1 MHTLVL
7 QSPGA
12 VFAKL
17 GPLTIRWYG
26 VMFAVGFIC
35 ASMIASR
42 VAKTRGIDPEQ
53 LTNFALVC
61 FIAGIVGARLYF
73 VALSWP
79 EFIGRPQD
87 IFATWQG
94 GLSIHGGIIGG
105 AIAGYFYALHH
116 KMAKRHLADL
126 VGIILPLGQAIG
138 RWGNFFNSEAF
149 GTPVPEGFP
158 LAVFIPQ
165 ESRPPQ
171 FANYELF
178 HATFLYESIWD
189 LGIFLLIYFYLL
201 KKLSNYPGLC
211 FLIYVALYS
220 IGRLMIEPLRTDSIM
235 AGSIQIPIVASF
247 VFLLASLLFIPVFIK
262 MANVEKRRV
271 TTPPSLPKSDGVA
284 ESTRE
289 QES

>member
-26 VMFAVGFIC
+26 LMFAVGFIC
-35 ASMIASR
+35 ASMIATR
-42 VAKTRGIDPEQ
+42 VAKSRGIDTEQ

-73 VALSWP
+73 VALSWQ
-79 EFIGRPQD
+79 EFVSRPQD
-87 IFATWQG
+87 ILATWQG

-105 AIAGYFYALHH
+105 ALAGYFYALRH
-116 KMAKRHLADL
+116 KMPKRHLADL
-126 VGIILPLGQAIG
+126 VAIILPLGQAIG

-149 GTPVPEGFP
+149 GVPVPPDFP
-158 LAVFIPQ
+158 IAVFIPP
-165 ESRPPQ
+165 ESRPLA
-171 FANYELF
+171 FAHYDLF

-189 LGIFLLIYFYLL
+189 FGIFALVYFVLL
-201 KKLSNYPGLC
+201 KKLAKYPGLC
-211 FLIYVALYS
+211 FLIYIALYS
-220 IGRLMIEPLRTDSIM
+220 IGRLMIEPMRTDSIM
-235 AGSIQIPIVASF
+235 AGAIQIPIVASM

-262 MANVEKRRV
+262 MARIDQK
-271 TTPPSLPKSDGVA
+271 KSSGTNATGNTSKDA
-284 ESTRE
+284 
-289 QES
+289 

>member
-26 VMFAVGFIC
+26 LMFAIGFIC
-35 ASMIASR
+35 ASMIATR
-42 VAKTRGIDPEQ
+42 VAKSRGIDTEQ

-73 VALSWP
+73 VALCWP
-79 EFIGRPQD
+79 DFISRPQD
-87 IFATWQG
+87 ILATWQG

-105 AIAGYFYALHH
+105 ALAGYFYALHH
-116 KMAKRHLADL
+116 KMPKRHLADL
-126 VGIILPLGQAIG
+126 VAIILPFGQAIG

-149 GTPVPEGFP
+149 GVPVPPGFP
-158 LAVFIPQ
+158 IAVLIPPENRPLA
-165 ESRPPQ
+165 
-171 FANYELF
+171 FAHYDLF

-189 LGIFLLIYFYLL
+189 FGIFFLVYFWLL
-201 KKLSNYPGLC
+201 KKLANYPGLC
-211 FLIYVALYS
+211 FLIYIALYS

-235 AGSIQIPIVASF
+235 AGSIQIPVVASM
-247 VFLLASLLFIPVFIK
+247 VFLLASLLFIPIFIK
-262 MANVEKRRV
+262 MAKADQRKRAA
-271 TTPPSLPKSDGVA
+271 TTAQSDPPTDA
-284 ESTRE
+284 
-289 QES
+289 